1 MVRVAVVSDT
11 HGDLSRLGQ
20 VQQKLGKVD
29 WLLHAGDFLRDAQPV
44 ARQLGV
50 DPGRVRAVIG
60 NCDHHLMEPLQDLF
74 AIEGVSFLL
83 VHGHYYGVKSSL
95 DRMYYKALEA
105 GVRVA
110 VFGHSHV
117 PVSRDEEGLLLF
129 NPGSLSMPRIPKT
142 PPTCG
147 LLEIQDGAII
157 AARIVA
163 AVG

>member
-1 MVRVAVVSDT
+1 MARVAVVSDT
-11 HGDLSRLGQ
+11 HGDLSRLAH

-44 ARQLGV
+44 ARQLGIAP
-50 DPGRVRAVIG
+50 DRVRAVIG
-60 NCDHHLMEPLQDLF
+60 NCDQHLIEPMQDLF

-83 VHGHYYGVKSSL
+83 VHGHYFGVKSSL
-95 DRMYYKALEA
+95 DRIYHKARET

-110 VFGHSHV
+110 VFGHSHT
-117 PVSRDEEGLLLF
+117 PVCTDEGGVLLF

-147 LLEIQDGAII
+147 LLEIKDGAII
-157 AARIVA
+157 TARIVA